1 MVRVVRSRFRRQHAG
16 SADPG
21 KRAFISYSRK
31 DKALAEALVSDPDRV
46 RLHTR
51 ILTQA
56 WEWQA
61 RGRRR
66 SALLR
71 GQDLRRAQQWLDR
84 HDTADDPITDDP
96 SPTGL
101 QRDYLGASRVASR
114 QRVAAGTVAM
124 VAVLVTA
131 VVLGTTPIRAGHAD
145 ESRRLAQLAGEQASD
160 NLDAALLLGRE
171 ALRTSDTVQARSCAH

>member
-1 MVRVVRSRFRRQHAG
+1 MWIDRRDIPPTAEWRAEIEDGIRVETPATPDSVRARQWLAG
-16 SADPG
+16 DDP
-21 KRAFISYSRK
+21 
-31 DKALAEALVSDPDRV
+31 DALARWLVSDPDRV

-71 GQDLRRAQQWLDR
+71 EQDLRRAQQWLDR
-84 HDTADDPITDDP
+84 HDTADDP

-114 QRVAAGTVAM
+114 QRVAAGEA
-124 VAVLVTA
+124 
-131 VVLGTTPIRAGHAD
+131 
-145 ESRRLAQLAGEQASD
+145 RRHG
-160 NLDAALLLGRE
+160 
-171 ALRTSDTVQARSCAH
+171 